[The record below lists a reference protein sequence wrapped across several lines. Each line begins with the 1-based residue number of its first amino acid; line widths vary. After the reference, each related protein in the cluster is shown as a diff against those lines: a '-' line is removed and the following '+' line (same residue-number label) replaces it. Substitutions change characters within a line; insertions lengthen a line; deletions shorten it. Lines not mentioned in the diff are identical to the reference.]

1 MSSFIKKEICNL
13 KDCVGCGIC
22 AVICPKK
29 CINME
34 ENNEGFL
41 YPVIDSTKCI
51 KCKLCEKKCPQN
63 VVHNAKQS
71 KFYMAWHK
79 DKEILMK
86 SSSGGVFSA
95 LANWVLDRGGV
106 IVGAAFNPKTREVSH
121 ELISGYEELSKLRLS
136 KYFQSKTTHIFP
148 QVKEQIKQGK
158 LVLFTGTACQ
168 IAALNSFLG
177 EIDRKQLI
185 TLDVLCHGVA
195 SKKAV
200 QEYIKSKEKE
210 YKKKVIDLQ
219 FRIQEGS
226 EGWEAGSGT
235 RMKLF
240 FDDGT
245 SVTQDKYTD
254 TYFVGFNS
262 NIFLRESCYRCKY
275 CGQGRISDFTAADFW
290 GVTCKRV
297 NKQQLY
303 DGVSVLLVNT
313 DKARII
319 LPDLYSVMN
328 IEEIEPMEAIP
339 YNRAFEKPNSRP
351 EERSSFF
358 ELLEKKGFDRTVKN
372 INCRYYRNIMIKKFL
387 KKVLPNKVYKSLL
400 NKR

>member
-1 MSSFIKKEICNL
+1 MNNFVKKKICTTL
-13 KDCVGCGIC
+13 DCVGCGVC
-22 AVICPKK
+22 SSVCTQG
-29 CINME
+29 CISME

-41 YPVIDSTKCI
+41 YPVIDIEKCI
-51 KCKLCEKKCPQN
+51 NCGLCEKRCPQN
-63 VVHNAKQS
+63 VVHNTEIS

-79 DKEILMK
+79 NREILMK

-95 LANWVLDRGGV
+95 LANWVLDRDGIV
-106 IVGAAFNPKTREVSH
+106 VGAIFNSKTREVSH
-121 ELISGYEELSKLRLS
+121 ELINGYRELDKLRLS
-136 KYFQSKTTHIFP
+136 KYYQSKTAHIFP
-148 QVKEQIKQGK
+148 VVREQIKQGK

-177 EIDRKQLI
+177 RLNKKNLI

-195 SKKAV
+195 SKKV
-200 QEYIKSKEKE
+200 VEEYIKSKEEEYGKE
-210 YKKKVIDLQ
+210 IID
-219 FRIQEGS
+219 FRFRVKEGK

-240 FDDGT
+240 FVDGT

-275 CGQGRISDFTAADFW
+275 CGQERISDFTAADFW
-290 GVTCKRV
+290 GVTDKRV
-297 NKQQLY
+297 GKQQLY

-313 DKARII
+313 DKAKSI
-319 LPDLYSVMN
+319 LLDLYDVMN
-328 IEEIEPMEAIP
+328 IEEIDPMEAIP

-351 EERSSFF
+351 KERSSFF
-358 ELLEKKGFDRTVKN
+358 ELLEKKGFDGAVKN
-372 INCRYYRNIMIKKFL
+372 INYRYYRNIMIKKFL
-387 KKVLPNKVYKSLL
+387 KKMLPNGIYKSLM